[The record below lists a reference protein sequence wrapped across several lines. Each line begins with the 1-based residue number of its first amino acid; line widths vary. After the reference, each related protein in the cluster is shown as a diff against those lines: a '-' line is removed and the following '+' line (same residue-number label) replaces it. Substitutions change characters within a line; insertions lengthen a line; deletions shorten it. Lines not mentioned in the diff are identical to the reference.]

1 MTHRSFL
8 FLNSPKMAS
17 FKARL
22 KLGSTRRWSSSK
34 QMNNANIKNSV
45 TDRNEIESRWV
56 FFLFSFFYFRQQN
69 KKRVRAV
76 REPINYRVYANELI
90 MQNAHAKR
98 ERERAKAK
106 RVGTGVVGATHPSY
120 RVLPSFPLSIREA
133 QLFYRVL
140 PSFPL
145 SIREAQLFYL
155 VLPSFLLSIRGA
167 QLFYRVSLVQK
178 GEPVGVYLV
187 LPSFS

>member
-1 MTHRSFL
+1 
-8 FLNSPKMAS
+8 MAS

-56 FFLFSFFYFRQQN
+56 FFFCFHFSIFASKTKNESAPFASPLITEFMLMSSLCKTHTQ
-69 KKRVRAV
+69 
-76 REPINYRVYANELI
+76 RERERDRD
-90 MQNAHAKR
+90 R

-133 QLFYRVL
+133 QLFYRV
-140 PSFPL
+140 
-145 SIREAQLFYL
+145 
-155 VLPSFLLSIRGA
+155 
-167 QLFYRVSLVQK
+167 SLVQK